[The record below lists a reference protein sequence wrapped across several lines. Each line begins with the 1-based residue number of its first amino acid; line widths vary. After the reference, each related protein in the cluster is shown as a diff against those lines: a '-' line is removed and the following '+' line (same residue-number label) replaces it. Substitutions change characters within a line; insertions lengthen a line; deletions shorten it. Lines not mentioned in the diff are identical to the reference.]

1 MTLALSGQDRGPV
14 GLRSRCHVL
23 LNSNA
28 LCPQE
33 SHYHTLFFLRAPHEP
48 QDWARSSSLLFSGCS
63 AVALEAGPK
72 PAFSIFISAEVFPWA
87 LFAFLYISAV
97 CVVEI
102 SFKFLL
108 LLPCWL
114 SGKESACQ
122 CRRHRRRGFNP
133 WVGKIPWRKAWL
145 FLPGKANGQRRLVGY
160 SLWGHKESG
169 TTEHGENT
177 HTHTHTHTHT
187 PSHTYLPKEVCPP
200 KSAFL
205 EGELHTHAHTH
216 TLLLTL
222 IFRKLSAPLTQLS

>member
-1 MTLALSGQDRGPV
+1 M
-14 GLRSRCHVL
+14 
-23 LNSNA
+23 
-28 LCPQE
+28 
-33 SHYHTLFFLRAPHEP
+33 LFF
-48 QDWARSSSLLFSGCS
+48 GYS
-63 AVALEAGPK
+63 AVAFEAGPK
-72 PAFSIFISAEVFPWA
+72 PAFSIFISAELSPWA

-102 SFKFLL
+102 SLKFLL
-108 LLPCWL
+108 LLSCWL

-160 SLWGHKESG
+160 SLWDHKESG

-177 HTHTHTHTHT
+177 HIHT

-205 EGELHTHAHTH
+205 EGELRARTH
-216 TLLLTL
+216 TLLFTL
-222 IFRKLSAPLTQLS
+222 IFRKQSVPLTQLS